1 MKMDKK
7 PSVEEK
13 GSKITLR
20 CTEDF
25 RPGEAQDFI
34 INAIEH
40 YLKSLPEKH
49 SRRRTVGESIIK
61 MNEKSNYEDLLE
73 KKLDEAFKDRRN
85 IQRELTNLGFKLK
98 RSTKHHCF
106 GWADQTVTVSS
117 SPSDCRSSKNEV
129 NNIKNKIFVG

>member
-1 MKMDKK
+1 MKSCKK
-7 PSVEEK
+7 SKGEEK
-13 GSKITLR
+13 SSEVTLR

-61 MNEKSNYEDLLE
+61 MNEKSDYEEVLS
-73 KKLDEAFKDRRN
+73 KKLDEVFKDRRY
-85 IQRELTNLGFKLK
+85 IRKELSNLGFKLK
-98 RSTKHHCF
+98 RPNKHHCF

-129 NNIKNKIFVG
+129 NNIKNKIYVG